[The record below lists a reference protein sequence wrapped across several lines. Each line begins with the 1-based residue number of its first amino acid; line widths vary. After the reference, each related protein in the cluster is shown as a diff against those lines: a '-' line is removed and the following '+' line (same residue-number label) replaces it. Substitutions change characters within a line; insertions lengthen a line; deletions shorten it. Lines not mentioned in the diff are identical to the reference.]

1 MRSRLDE
8 IVEEECIKGYD
19 GTVAKRIAERAFRH
33 GAERHALWVK
43 SVGDAAA
50 NVVPQMAPAPAE
62 EKEWTQADSA
72 AFWRRQCA
80 PDSPFWGY
88 FWKPRD
94 RRQGERRKGQEL
106 VSGASKTFNVTS
118 LSFPWSWQTDRRS
131 GLDRRKP

>member
-50 NVVPQMAPAPAE
+50 NVVPKMVPAPAE
-62 EKEWTQADSA
+62 EKAGRTHAWDCGISLSVGICTCGNPG
-72 AFWRRQCA
+72 RC
-80 PDSPFWGY
+80 PFWGGATN
-88 FWKPRD
+88 D
-94 RRQGERRKGQEL
+94 RRRGERRNL
-106 VSGASKTFNVTS
+106 DNASRYDARINHYTTMR
-118 LSFPWSWQTDRRS
+118 P
-131 GLDRRKP
+131 GLGRDLYEW